1 MSWTLVGSIYAF
13 ATVMSITPGP
23 NNVMLMASG
32 MAFGFRRTVP
42 LMLGIVIGCI
52 ALIVLVAAGVG
63 AIVTA
68 LPQLHVAMKIAG
80 SGYIVWLAWQIWSA
94 SGARAE
100 EAARP
105 IGVVGGAMF
114 QLVNPKAWI
123 MALSAVSA
131 FTQPGEAYVS
141 SVVLLTSLFFIAI
154 IPSISIWTGFG
165 AMIRRLMDRPD
176 LLRRVNRCLAV
187 ATLLCVVLIWV

>member
-42 LMLGIVIGCI
+42 LMVGVIVGCI
-52 ALIVLVAAGVG
+52 ALILAVAAGVG
-63 AIVTA
+63 AIVAA
-68 LPQLHVAMKIAG
+68 LPQLHIAMKIAG

-94 SGARAE
+94 SGAKTV

-105 IGVVGGAMF
+105 IGLVGGAMF

-131 FTQPGEAYVS
+131 FTQPGEAYLS
-141 SVVLLTSLFFIAI
+141 SVILLTSLFFIASL
-154 IPSISIWTGFG
+154 PSITLWTGFG
-165 AMIRRLMDRPD
+165 AMIRKLMERPEV
-176 LLRRVNRCLAV
+176 LRRVNRCLAV
-187 ATLLCVVLIWV
+187 ATLLCVVLIWL